1 MARVIF
7 SAGVAAGELWAFG
20 EDDLAQRALDLSEQ
34 QLLAAW
40 RLAET
45 YDSPDFPLPVYGRTI
60 TNGHVMAFA
69 VMSVLE
75 GDIRPLARERR
86 RPKSHMPEAIRM
98 AAASPGPSVMTV
110 HRLYGDII

>member
-20 EDDLAQRALDLSEQ
+20 ENDLALRLICQSSSCSPL
-34 QLLAAW
+34 
-40 RLAET
+40 LAET

-60 TNGHVMAFA
+60 TNGHVVAFA
-69 VMSVLE
+69 VMTVLE

-86 RPKSHMPEAIRM
+86 RPKSQMPEAIRM